1 MKRILKLTN
10 GHTLEDIRLTIY
22 GGNTQVTKYASLEA
36 WDRDNQEW
44 LEITPE
50 CGYYYEDD
58 YDEDYD
64 EENDEYYRTY
74 YEEGDTWQERVTNY
88 IQREV
93 YSNLEFLC
101 GIDLY
106 EYAVKVIFE

>member
-1 MKRILKLTN
+1 MKRVLKLTN

-36 WDRDNQEW
+36 WDRDEHEW

-58 YDEDYD
+58 YEEEDG
-64 EENDEYYRTY
+64 EKYYF
-74 YEEGDTWQERVTNY
+74 EEGDTWQERITNY

-106 EYAVKVIFE
+106 EYAVKVIFR